1 MENIAKSG
9 LAAATV
15 ALALAAGIGTAP
27 ANAAGVR
34 TTPPLAAGIATAP
47 PPAAAQAQD
56 NSGDARYVWKDPDG
70 KPLPFQSDEQVL
82 EFLRTA
88 EIESIEDIELGVTNP
103 RQVVLRKDGARMRA
117 ALRDYDETFTAR
129 RFDGVFYARLR
140 DSYLFDVA
148 AYETARLLGLNNV
161 PPVVLRRV
169 GGDQVSL
176 QAWLEGGLMES
187 DRIAGDA
194 APPSALRFRQQTQ
207 DMRAFDTLIGNVDRN
222 TGNILYDED
231 GDFWLI
237 DHSRAFQRNDDTRY
251 LDRVTGISRSLFAR
265 LQQLERDELME
276 RLSPPLTP
284 SEVDWMMRR
293 RDKLVAHINR
303 LIEERGEEAVL
314 FGTRG

>member
-1 MENIAKSG
+1 MESIEKSG

-15 ALALAAGIGTAP
+15 ALALAAGVASAP

-70 KPLPFQSDEQVL
+70 RPLPFQSDEQVL

-88 EIESIEDIELGVTNP
+88 EIESIEGIELGVTNP
-103 RQVVLRKDGARMRA
+103 RQVVLQKDGVRMRA
-117 ALRDYDETFTAR
+117 ALRDYEETFTAR

-169 GGDQVSL
+169 GGDQVSV

-237 DHSRAFQRNDDTRY
+237 DHSRAFQRDDDTRY
-251 LDRVTGISRSLFAR
+251 LDRVTGISRSLFVR

-284 SEVDWMMRR
+284 SEVDWMLRR